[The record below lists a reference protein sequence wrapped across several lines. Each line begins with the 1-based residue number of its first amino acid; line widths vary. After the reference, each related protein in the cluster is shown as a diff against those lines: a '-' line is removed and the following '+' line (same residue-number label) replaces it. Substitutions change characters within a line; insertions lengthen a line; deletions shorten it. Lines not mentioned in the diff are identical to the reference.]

1 MANQGRAPLDQW
13 EELRNALTGIRP
25 VTPSFEG
32 LDHEDPEDYLR
43 KCEAFFTRARIDED
57 QKVPTLQQALRGEA
71 RKWWAPFEFLD
82 LPFEEFQ
89 RLVRARWND
98 TGEKGRLLAKLY
110 GNQQKPNESTT
121 VFIQQKLQLFKRL
134 MPEEAEIGKRRTGRS
149 RGSDFCQ
156 PHIGSATIGD
166 ARLLLTRVEV
176 RGAETIAALDSGA
189 THNYVKPHLV
199 KGPLLP
205 APSRTD
211 LAAMGVTAE
220 LTGRTKMTFQA
231 RGQSF
236 TIEAFVMP
244 RARQDVVLGNTFL
257 REEKAVIDYN
267 RLVLHCGAEKRLP
280 SP

>member
-13 EELRNALTGIRP
+13 EELRNALTSIRP

-134 MPEEAEIGKRRTGRS
+134 MPEEVMTQKISVIIGLIRPGLRRTLRAHNITTLPDLITRAMEAEKDEEEETQASKAVTTNTAKQPSRSNLPRCWHCEGRHYNK
-149 RGSDFCQ
+149 DCPQ
-156 PHIGSATIGD
+156 APK
-166 ARLLLTRVEV
+166 TRPKSGNEGQA
-176 RGAETIAALDSGA
+176 GAEAPTSANPTSGA
-189 THNYVKPHLV
+189 P
-199 KGPLLP
+199 
-205 APSRTD
+205 
-211 LAAMGVTAE
+211 
-220 LTGRTKMTFQA
+220 Q
-231 RGQSF
+231 
-236 TIEAFVMP
+236 
-244 RARQDVVLGNTFL
+244 
-257 REEKAVIDYN
+257 
-267 RLVLHCGAEKRLP
+267 
-280 SP
+280 